1 MTHYYVIAE
10 RGNGRTWWLSF
21 PDGPGIFSA
30 ADDAADIPA
39 QAHEVL
45 ETMLM
50 HAAGKLPLAIEA
62 GARPPDAATLA
73 EFEQPVLVV
82 VVPFEE
88 AEEVKAA
95 A

>member
-10 RGNGRTWWLSF
+10 RGDGHTWWLSF

-30 ADDAADIPA
+30 ADDAAEIPL
-39 QAHEVL
+39 QARDALESVL
-45 ETMLM
+45 MVP
-50 HAAGKLPLAIEA
+50 AGKLPRSIED

-82 VVPFEE
+82 VIPFEHAAE
-88 AEEVKAA
+88 ARAA